1 MVYHFLIFSFVVSLF
16 SVNVYLQHECKFLL
30 FLMNYAPTILV
41 YSMAGFET
49 VKTLPNSTDTHL
61 EATKGLRFLIA
72 A

>member
-1 MVYHFLIFSFVVSLF
+1 
-16 SVNVYLQHECKFLL
+16 
-30 FLMNYAPTILV
+30 MNYAPTILV